1 MTQEGLAYFIN
12 SYFVKVALVIFIV
25 YCPCVVLAALA
36 GLSLLGVF
44 LTEQITYETDVK
56 AWVEHADKVFVMLS
70 GLLVAIGYMI

>member
-12 SYFVKVALVIFIV
+12 SYFVKVALVVFIV
-25 YCPCVVLAALA
+25 CCPCKILAAFA

-44 LTEQITYETDVK
+44 LIEQITYETNVK
-56 AWVEHADKVFVMLS
+56 PWVEHADKVFVVLS